1 MQTQVDSWPF
11 IEYIPRP
18 PWDGCPPW
26 FSVGWPSHSLWFW
39 KPNCEAAVAFELF
52 WRLRFA
58 MSQSRHSACG
68 YLLTV
73 AGTTRLPPPRSDDC
87 RCRSTAAYLS
97 DTKCPLGSQLTSI
110 SGGHSPISLG
120 ALVVTHAMLRHLTSR
135 RCIIIIIICRLGRQ
149 LVADSSAPA
158 APGNGG
164 WINMN
169 KYKL

>member
-1 MQTQVDSWPF
+1 MKIPWYLATQTQGRQLVICRVHFMPALRRLPHLVF
-11 IEYIPRP
+11 CQGGLPIVFGFE
-18 PWDGCPPW
+18 
-26 FSVGWPSHSLWFW
+26 
-39 KPNCEAAVAFELF
+39 KPNCKSAVAYELF
-52 WRLRFA
+52 WQLRFA

-164 WINMN
+164 
-169 KYKL
+169 